1 MEFGKH
7 RTFYIR
13 NGWISKGISILEDEN
28 QKAIFSP
35 KNMEY
40 AIDLLGIGKDMVGS
54 LRYWLDVFGITYE
67 RKGNNEVIKELTE
80 FGKLI
85 KNHDRYLERKGTLW
99 LLHYKLATAKEKA
112 TTWYWFFNIFNY
124 NEFDDDIFIQKLED
138 YIYRNSDKKI
148 SINTLKK
155 DFLCLKNTYLFENYS
170 NQSINIEEMIS
181 SPLKELK
188 LIVISTNNN
197 KYRKNKGNLDEIAPE
212 IFYYTIINSL
222 GNEIKQVSIEDLAY
236 KECLPGKIF
245 NLNIN
250 DVYEMLNILESK
262 NYIKINRKYGDN
274 HIEILERDL
283 EKILSNYY
291 SNTKLD

>member
-1 MEFGKH
+1 
-7 RTFYIR
+7 
-13 NGWISKGISILEDEN
+13 
-28 QKAIFSP
+28 
-35 KNMEY
+35 
-40 AIDLLGIGKDMVGS
+40 
-54 LRYWLDVFGITYE
+54 
-67 RKGNNEVIKELTE
+67 
-80 FGKLI
+80 
-85 KNHDRYLERKGTLW
+85 
-99 LLHYKLATAKEKA
+99 
-112 TTWYWFFNIFNY
+112 
-124 NEFDDDIFIQKLED
+124 
-138 YIYRNSDKKI
+138 
-148 SINTLKK
+148 
-155 DFLCLKNTYLFENYS
+155 
-170 NQSINIEEMIS
+170 MIS

-197 KYRKNKGNLDEIAPE
+197 KYIKNKGNLDEIAPE
-212 IFYYTIINSL
+212 IFYYTIIKSL
-222 GNEIKQVSIEDLAY
+222 GDEIKQVSIKDLAY